1 MGKPENEQ
9 DYIRFMAEDIEVYL
23 SKEIWEGLDPQ
34 ATELRFAIA
43 GYGRFYLKFNAQN
56 LRRSSENAANDS

>member
-23 SKEIWEGLDPQ
+23 SKETWEGLDPK
-34 ATELRFAIA
+34 ATELRFAIP
-43 GYGRFYLKFNAQN
+43 GYGRFYLKFNSPA
-56 LRRSSENAANDS
+56 LSGW

>member
-1 MGKPENEQ
+1 MDKPENEQ

-23 SKEIWEGLDPQ
+23 SKEIWAGLDPQ

-43 GYGRFYLKFNAQN
+43 GYGRFYLKFGPEPNPF
-56 LRRSSENAANDS
+56 RRMI

>member
-1 MGKPENEQ
+1 MDKPENEQ

-23 SKEIWEGLDPQ
+23 SKEIWAGLAPQ

-43 GYGRFYLKFNAQN
+43 GYGRFYLKFDPAPNPF
-56 LRRSSENAANDS
+56 RRMS

>member
-1 MGKPENEQ
+1 MDKPENEQ

-23 SKEIWEGLDPQ
+23 SKEIRAGLDPQ

-43 GYGRFYLKFNAQN
+43 GYGRFYLKFDPVPNPS
-56 LRRSSENAANDS
+56 RRMS

>member
-9 DYIRFMAEDIEVYL
+9 DYIRLMAEDIEVYL
-23 SKEIWEGLDPQ
+23 SKEIWEGLDPK

-43 GYGRFYLKFNAQN
+43 GYGRFYLKFDP
-56 LRRSSENAANDS
+56 ANPR

>member
-1 MGKPENEQ
+1 MDKPENEQ

-23 SKEIWEGLDPQ
+23 SKEIWAGLDPQ

-43 GYGRFYLKFNAQN
+43 GYGRFYLKFGPEPNPF
-56 LRRSSENAANDS
+56 RRMT